1 MLKRISFLLAILL
14 ASIATAMAYTVEEI
28 PNVHVKDKTQ
38 YVSNPD
44 GVLKQTTVDSLNRCI
59 AHIWQSSTAEVT
71 AVVVNSID
79 GNDID
84 DFATSLF
91 RHWGI
96 GKSDNNNGVLLLVST
111 EERKAVIRSGY
122 GAEGIL
128 PDIICGR
135 IIRDNMV
142 PHFREGDYD
151 GGLIAAVAR
160 IDSLLT
166 TPGAI
171 DELKS
176 KYENDQAKEQTDIFY
191 KYLTIAGIVGFFM
204 LFYAIFLAFPS
215 KGSSDYENYHRLEK
229 RKTLFIV
236 VFFLTIGIGLPA
248 LLVLFAAQHCYRNK
262 RRKCPNCGQKM
273 HKLSETEDNN
283 YLTPS
288 QDLEEQLKS
297 VDYDVWRCNNCG
309 ETDIFAFPKSTSP
322 YVECPNCHAKTAH
335 IVSDRTA
342 MPAAGGRD
350 GYGVRTYVCKN
361 CGKKTD
367 LAYKIPYVA
376 TPVIIAPISGR
387 GGGGGGFGG
396 GSFGG
401 GSTGG
406 GGASGGW

>member
-1 MLKRISFLLAILL
+1 MPKRLITILL
-14 ASIATAMAYTVEEI
+14 LLIAATTTAMAYTVEEV

-44 GVLKQTTVDSLNRCI
+44 GVLKQTTVDSLNRSI
-59 AHIWQSSTAEVT
+59 AHIWQSSTAEVV
-71 AVVVNSID
+71 AVVVESIN

-84 DFATSLF
+84 FFATELF

-96 GKSDNNNGVLLLVST
+96 GKSDNNNGVLVLVST
-111 EERKAVIRSGY
+111 DERKAVIRSGY
-122 GAEGIL
+122 GAEGVL

-135 IIRDNMV
+135 IIRDDMV

-151 GGLIAAVAR
+151 GGMLAAVAR
-160 IDSLLT
+160 IDSVLT
-166 TPGAI
+166 TPGAVA
-171 DELKS
+171 ELKS
-176 KYENDQAKEQTDIFY
+176 KYENDESQEFVDLFTGYMYVAC
-191 KYLTIAGIVGFFM
+191 IAGLI
-204 LFYAIFLAFPS
+204 LLLYAIFLTAG
-215 KGSSDYENYHRLEK
+215 KMTNYEKYNQLEK

-236 VFFLTIGIGLPA
+236 AAFATIGMVLPA
-248 LLVLFAAQHCYRNK
+248 LLLVWAMQHYFRNK
-262 RRKCPNCGQKM
+262 RRVCPNCKSKM

-288 QDLEEQLKS
+288 QDFEEQLKS
-297 VDYDVWRCNNCG
+297 VDYDVWKCDTCG
-309 ETDIFAFPKSTSP
+309 EIDVFAFPKRNSP
-322 YVECPNCHAKTAH
+322 YEECPNCHAKAARM
-335 IVSDRTA
+335 VSNRQVSCAT
-342 MPAAGGRD
+342 PRGD

-367 LAYKIPYVA
+367 VAYTIPYEA
-376 TPVIIAPISGR
+376 TPIIIPM
-387 GGGGGGFGG
+387 GGGHGGGGFSG